1 MKTAIETEAM
11 INIKM
16 SHMRDVAAR
25 FLNETKALHLE
36 RDLVDFLIRIDDHH
50 RKEIDHLNLLVS
62 SLSTKQG
69 I

>member
-25 FLNETKALHLE
+25 FLNETKALNLE

-50 RKEIDHLNLLVS
+50 QEEVERLNLIIKS
-62 SLSTKQG
+62 FN
-69 I
+69 